1 MNSKK
6 NPYNLDRL
14 YPKLTYYY
22 FQRIIQDLINDEF
35 LLYETTNTRR
45 RFIVN
50 EMKGD
55 KDIGYIS
62 WE

>member
-1 MNSKK
+1 M
-6 NPYNLDRL
+6 YL